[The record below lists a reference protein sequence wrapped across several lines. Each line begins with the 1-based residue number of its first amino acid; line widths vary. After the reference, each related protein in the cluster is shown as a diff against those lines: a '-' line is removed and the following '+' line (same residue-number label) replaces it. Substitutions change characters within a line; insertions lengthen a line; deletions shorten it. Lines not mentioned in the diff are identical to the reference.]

1 MIGHL
6 HSALEFS
13 AQLPRYS
20 EIMKVLFKYGFADVL
35 RLVFLQRVMGI
46 EGGELATHDTGILAK
61 PPEERLRL
69 ALEEL
74 GPTFIKFGQIMSSR
88 RDLVN
93 DEYSMELCKLQDS
106 VPTFPGKEAKKIF
119 SEEIG
124 MSVAAAFKT
133 FDEKP
138 LAGAS
143 IAQVHRAT
151 TKEGAVVAVKI
162 QRPDIQPLIERDLS
176 ILLHL
181 ATLVEKHV
189 PDLASMNP
197 VAVVKEFSETLI
209 KELDFAN
216 EADNT
221 ERFGAQFAGS
231 AAVVKVPVILREF
244 SSKKVLTME
253 FITGYPV
260 NQPALLRK
268 HDIDPVALSESIS
281 SLIFEQV
288 LEHGFFHADPHPGN
302 LTVLKGGVMGVY
314 DFGMMGEFA
323 LGFRSSVAHLI
334 AGLAEQDNRQVMG
347 ALIEMSEAGTAVD
360 TAKMLRDVEELT
372 NKHLNKPLAQI
383 NLSLVFNSLLE
394 LLRSQR
400 LRMKGSFYLGVKA
413 LSQVEAIGRELNP
426 DLNFVQI
433 GKPYAIKLI
442 ADRYRPQRLLQIL
455 QKLSGASVDFLEEL
469 PGDFRILWNRLRR
482 GQLSLPL
489 EHKIDP
495 KGFEPLRNTL
505 DTISNRLSNAIL
517 TSAVLIC
524 SSILVLADIPPKI
537 WGVPL
542 FGVIGLGWGVWM
554 GIRHAISTR
563 RHGGL

>member
-1 MIGHL
+1 M
-6 HSALEFS
+6 
-13 AQLPRYS
+13 R
-20 EIMKVLFKYGFADVL
+20 VLFKYGFADVL

-46 EGGELATHDTGILAK
+46 EGGELATHDSGLLAK

-74 GPTFIKFGQIMSSR
+74 GPTFIKFGQIVSSR

-93 DEYSMELCKLQDS
+93 AEYSAELCKLQDS
-106 VPTFPGKEAKKIF
+106 VPTFPGHEAKKIF
-119 SEEIG
+119 AEEIG
-124 MSVAAAFKT
+124 LSVAAAFRD

-151 TKEGAVVAVKI
+151 TKEGAVVAVKV

-181 ATLVEKHV
+181 AGLVEKHV
-189 PDLASMNP
+189 PDLAAMNP

-221 ERFGAQFAGS
+221 ERFGLQFEAS
-231 AAVVKVPVILREF
+231 AAVKVPAILREF

-260 NQPALLRK
+260 NQTDVLRK
-268 HDIDPVALSESIS
+268 NGIDPVALSESIS
-281 SLIFEQV
+281 NLIFEQV
-288 LEHGFFHADPHPGN
+288 LVHGFFHADPHPGN
-302 LTVLKGGVMGVY
+302 LTVLEDGVMGVY

-334 AGLAEQDNRQVMG
+334 AGLAEQDNRQVMT
-347 ALIEMSEAGTAVD
+347 ALIDMSEAGSAVD
-360 TAKMLRDVEELT
+360 TVKMLRDVEELSS
-372 NKHLNKPLAQI
+372 KHLNKPLAQI

-394 LLRSQR
+394 LLRNQH
-400 LRMKGSFYLGVKA
+400 LRMKGSFYLGIKA

-442 ADRYRPQRLLQIL
+442 ANRYRPERLLQIL

-469 PGDFRILWNRLRR
+469 PGDFRIVWNRLRR
-482 GQLSLPL
+482 GQLNIPL
-489 EHKIDP
+489 QHKIDP
-495 KGFEPLRNTL
+495 KGFEPLRSTL
-505 DTISNRLSNAIL
+505 DNISNRLANAIL
-517 TSAVLIC
+517 TASVLIC
-524 SSILVLADIPPKI
+524 SSILILSGIPPKV
-537 WGVPL
+537 WEVPVL
-542 FGVIGLGWGVWM
+542 GAVGLGWGVWM
-554 GIRHAISTR
+554 GIRHAMSTR

>member
-20 EIMKVLFKYGFADVL
+20 EIMRVLFKYGFADVL

-46 EGGELATHDTGILAK
+46 EGSELATHDKGILSK

-69 ALEEL
+69 AFEEL

-93 DEYSMELCKLQDS
+93 SEYSMELCKLQDS
-106 VPTFPGKEAKKIF
+106 VPTFPGSEAKKIF
-119 SEEIG
+119 AEEIG
-124 MSVAAAFKT
+124 MSVAAAFKA

-143 IAQVHRAT
+143 IAQVHRAI
-151 TKEGAVVAVKI
+151 TKEGAVVAVKV

-197 VAVVKEFSETLI
+197 VAVVKEFSDTLI

-221 ERFGAQFAGS
+221 ERFGGQFEGS
-231 AAVVKVPVILREF
+231 AAVKVPAILREF

-253 FITGYPV
+253 FISGYPV
-260 NQPALLRK
+260 NQPDVLRK

-288 LEHGFFHADPHPGN
+288 MEHGFFHADPHPGN
-302 LTVLKGGVMGVY
+302 LTVLEGGVMGVY
-314 DFGMMGEFA
+314 DFGMMGEFT

-347 ALIEMSEAGTAVD
+347 ALIEMSEAGTAAD
-360 TAKMLRDVEELT
+360 TGKMLRDVEELT

-394 LLRSQR
+394 MLRSQG

-413 LSQVEAIGRELNP
+413 LSQVESIGRALNP
-426 DLNFVQI
+426 ELNFVQI
-433 GKPYAIKLI
+433 GQPYAIKLI
-442 ADRYRPQRLLQIL
+442 ADRYRPHRLLQIL

-517 TSAVLIC
+517 TAAVLIC

-537 WGVPL
+537 YDVPL
-542 FGVIGLGWGVWM
+542 LGAIGLGWGVWM
-554 GIRHAISTR
+554 GVRHAISTR

>member
-1 MIGHL
+1 M
-6 HSALEFS
+6 
-13 AQLPRYS
+13 
-20 EIMKVLFKYGFADVL
+20 LFKYGFADVL

-46 EGGELATHDTGILAK
+46 EGGELATHDSGILAK

-74 GPTFIKFGQIMSSR
+74 GPTFIKFGQIVSSR
-88 RDLVN
+88 GDLVN
-93 DEYSMELCKLQDS
+93 AEYAAELCKLQDS

-119 SEEIG
+119 AAEIG
-124 MSVAAAFKT
+124 MSTAAAFRE
-133 FDEKP
+133 FDEEP
-138 LAGAS
+138 MAGAS

-181 ATLVEKHV
+181 AGLVEKHV
-189 PDLASMNP
+189 PDLAAMSP
-197 VAVVKEFSETLI
+197 VAVVEEFSETLL

-221 ERFGAQFAGS
+221 ERFSRQFADS
-231 AAVVKVPVILREF
+231 PAVHVPAILREF
-244 SSKKVLTME
+244 SSRKVLTME
-253 FITGYPV
+253 FVTGYPV
-260 NQPALLRK
+260 NQPKVLKK
-268 HDIDPVALSESIS
+268 HHIDPIALSESIS
-281 SLIFEQV
+281 NLIFEQV

-302 LTVLKGGVMGVY
+302 LTVLKGGVMGIY

-334 AGLAEQDNRQVMG
+334 AGLAEQDHRQVMG
-347 ALIEMSEAGTAVD
+347 ALIEMSETGSTAD
-360 TAKMLRDVEELT
+360 TEAMLREVEELT
-372 NKHLNKPLAQI
+372 NKHLNRPLAQI
-383 NLSLVFNSLLE
+383 NLALVFNRLLE
-394 LLRSQR
+394 LLRTQQ
-400 LRMKGSFYLGVKA
+400 LRMKGSFYLGIKA
-413 LSQVEAIGRELNP
+413 LSQIEGIGRELNP

-455 QKLSGASVDFLEEL
+455 QKLSGVSVDFLEEL

-482 GQLSLPL
+482 GEVSLPL
-489 EHKIDP
+489 QHKIDP
-495 KGFEPLRNTL
+495 EGFEPLRNTL
-505 DTISNRLSNAIL
+505 DTISNRLANAIL
-517 TSAVLIC
+517 TASVLIC
-524 SSILVLADIPPKI
+524 SSILVLAGIPPKI
-537 WGVPL
+537 WDVPVLGAAGLIWGIIMGV
-542 FGVIGLGWGVWM
+542 
-554 GIRHAISTR
+554 RHALATR

>member
-1 MIGHL
+1 VIAHL

-20 EIMKVLFKYGFADVL
+20 EIMRVLFKYGFADVL

-46 EGGELATHDTGILAK
+46 EGGELATHDSGLLAK

-74 GPTFIKFGQIMSSR
+74 GPTFIKFGQIVSSR

-93 DEYSMELCKLQDS
+93 AEYSAELCKLQDS
-106 VPTFPGKEAKKIF
+106 VPTFPGHEAKKIF

-124 MSVAAAFKT
+124 MSVAAAFRE

-181 ATLVEKHV
+181 AGLVEKHV
-189 PDLASMNP
+189 PDLAAMNP

-221 ERFGAQFAGS
+221 ERFGLQFESS
-231 AAVVKVPVILREF
+231 AAVKVPAILREF
-244 SSKKVLTME
+244 SSKKILTME

-260 NQPALLRK
+260 NQPDVLRK

-281 SLIFEQV
+281 NLIFEQV
-288 LEHGFFHADPHPGN
+288 LVHGFFHADPHPGN

-334 AGLAEQDNRQVMG
+334 AGLAEQDNRQVMT
-347 ALIEMSEAGTAVD
+347 ALIDMSEAGSAVD
-360 TAKMLRDVEELT
+360 TVKMLRDVEELSS
-372 NKHLNKPLAQI
+372 KHLNKPLAQI

-394 LLRSQR
+394 LLRNQH
-400 LRMKGSFYLGVKA
+400 LRMKGSFYLGIKA

-469 PGDFRILWNRLRR
+469 PGDFRIVWNRLRR
-482 GQLSLPL
+482 GQLNIPL
-489 EHKIDP
+489 QHKIDP
-495 KGFEPLRNTL
+495 KGFEPLRSTL
-505 DTISNRLSNAIL
+505 DNISNRLANAIL
-517 TSAVLIC
+517 TASVLIC
-524 SSILVLADIPPKI
+524 SSILILSGIPPKI
-537 WGVPL
+537 WDVPVL
-542 FGVIGLGWGVWM
+542 GAIGLGWGVWM
-554 GIRHAISTR
+554 GIRHAMSTR